1 MNGRESVKNELV
13 LRQDVVRE
21 KLEEKREVDRS
32 SLNKSGKRPKGFI
45 R

>member
-1 MNGRESVKNELV
+1 MNGRASVKNEFV
-13 LRQDVVRE
+13 LRKDVVRE

-32 SLNKSGKRPKGFI
+32 LVNKSGKRPKGFI